1 VTPNAPPRLVAP
13 AAPPVPAGGLV
24 RPHELAQEIGARV
37 HMAVREGGRELV
49 VNLRPADLGRLT
61 IRVTMTDG
69 VMHAQILADRPE
81 AARMLQGSL
90 GNLGSALGELGYSLD
105 SLDVSYGGQGS
116 QDPRD
121 ASSSTRGSAR
131 PVRGEVIEADGTPAL
146 TTTSTGR
153 GTSSRLDLLA

>member
-1 VTPNAPPRLVAP
+1 MP
-13 AAPPVPAGGLV
+13 AVPAGALV

-90 GNLGSALGELGYSLD
+90 GHLGAALGDLGYSLD

-116 QDPRD
+116 PDPRD
-121 ASSSTRGSAR
+121 AAPSAPGPAR
-131 PVRGEVIEADGTPAL
+131 PARGAAPEGDGAPVAADPIPT
-146 TTTSTGR
+146 TGR
-153 GTSSRLDLLA
+153 GPSPRLDLLA